1 MDNKKAWA
9 SFAIGTTLCLV
20 ALFVAPQFVWIP
32 LPFACTGLA
41 LLFDA
46 I

>member
-1 MDNKKAWA
+1 MNNKKAWA
-9 SFAIGTTLCLV
+9 SFLIGTILCLV
-20 ALFVAPQFVWIP
+20 ALVVTPQWVWIP

-41 LLFDA
+41 LIFDA

>member
-9 SFAIGTTLCLV
+9 SFVIGTVLCLV
-20 ALFVAPQFVWIP
+20 ALVIAPQWVWVP
-32 LPFACTGLA
+32 MPFAFTGLA